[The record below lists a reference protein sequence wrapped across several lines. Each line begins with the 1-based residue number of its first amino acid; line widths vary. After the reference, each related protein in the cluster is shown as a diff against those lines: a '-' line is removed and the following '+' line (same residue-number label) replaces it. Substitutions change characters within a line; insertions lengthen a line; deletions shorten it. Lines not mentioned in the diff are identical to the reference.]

1 MQLSIAQIAAASQ
14 AVTVVPAHDAHQ
26 LVRRLSWDSRAVQ
39 PGTLFFAL
47 PGEKVD
53 GNDFIAD
60 AFARGAAVVIA
71 SRQVNEAE
79 RHAAQHH
86 HATLLYAP
94 DGLMALQRLASW
106 YRETLVATVV
116 GITGSTGKTST
127 KALVSAVLEK
137 GFLTVSSLG
146 NRNNEIGLP
155 ATVLSASPSTEVLIV
170 EMAMR
175 GFGQIEELCQ
185 VARPRVGIVT
195 NIGPVHLELLGS
207 KENVARAKAELIC
220 ELPDRRGIA
229 ILNGDDPYTPFI
241 REVARTAERDI
252 HVVIFGLG
260 AHNDIR
266 ASHID
271 YDTEGRPS
279 FDLMLPGGIPR
290 RVALPLAGRHSV
302 YNALAAAAA
311 GVSLNMDADLIVSAL
326 EHAHPA
332 PMRQVRHQLE
342 NGTLLIDDTYNANP
356 DSMRSALEVLA
367 RLDPARL
374 HIAVLGDMGELGDG
388 EAALHEEVGAVVGQ
402 TGVDVLVTVGP
413 LASNIA
419 QGARATGMDES
430 CIINCEDIDEALKAL
445 AGYRAQAPIIL
456 AKASRFM
463 GFERIVD
470 ALMHDR
476 YPDGACAKAPGATV
490 AAAPDGGAS
499 GDTAAPD
506 EMSGVDTPDSAAPDT
521 ANDREVTAP

>member
-1 MQLSIAQIAAASQ
+1 MQLTIAQIATSSQ
-14 AVTVVPAHDAHQ
+14 ALTVEPARDAHR
-26 LVRRLSWDSRAVQ
+26 LVNRLSWDSRAIQ
-39 PGTLFFAL
+39 PGMLFFAL

-53 GNDFIAD
+53 GNDFIVE
-60 AFARGAAVVIA
+60 AFTRGAAVVIA

-79 RHAAQHH
+79 RHAAQQHR
-86 HATLLYAP
+86 AALLYAP
-94 DGLMALQRLASW
+94 DGLAALQRLASS
-106 YRETLVATVV
+106 YRETLTATVV

-127 KALVSAVLEK
+127 KSLVSAVLEK

-155 ATVLSASPSTEVLIV
+155 ATVLSASTSTEILIV

-175 GFGQIEELCQ
+175 GFGQIEDLCQ
-185 VARPRVGIVT
+185 VARPRMGIIT
-195 NIGPVHLELLGS
+195 NIGPVHLELLGN

-220 ELPDRRGIA
+220 ELPNERGIA

-241 REVARTAERDI
+241 REVACTAERGI
-252 HVVIFGLG
+252 HVVLFGLG

-271 YDTEGRPS
+271 YDAEGRPS
-279 FDLMLPGGIPR
+279 FDLMLRDGIPR
-290 RVALPLAGRHSV
+290 RVALPLAGRHSI

-311 GVSLNMDADLIVSAL
+311 GISLNMGADPIVSAL
-326 EHAHPA
+326 EHAHST

-367 RLDPARL
+367 RLNPARL
-374 HIAVLGDMGELGDG
+374 HIAVLGDMGELGEG

-413 LASNIA
+413 LASSIA

-430 CIINCEDIDEALKAL
+430 CIINCEDIDEALKVL

-463 GFERIVD
+463 GFERVVD

-476 YPDGACAKAPGATV
+476 YPDGACAKAPDATTV
-490 AAAPDGGAS
+490 AASDDSASGGGAPIVDAPDF
-499 GDTAAPD
+499 DMPNN
-506 EMSGVDTPDSAAPDT
+506 